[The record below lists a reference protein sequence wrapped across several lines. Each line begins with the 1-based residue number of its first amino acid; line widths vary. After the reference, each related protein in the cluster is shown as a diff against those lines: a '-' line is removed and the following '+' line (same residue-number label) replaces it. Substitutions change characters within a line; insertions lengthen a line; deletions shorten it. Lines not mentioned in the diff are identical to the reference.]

1 MRKRLLFL
9 ALVVALAFTAGVV
22 PGKADELLLPDV
34 SPGLPG
40 WSIDRYAPV
49 VFSYLSAV
57 NGINNVI
64 DLGIGTTGNFAN
76 RPSAYQSSFYN
87 TQGENNAISG
97 GPGDHLSVLLYI
109 PGSWSSPTNGDV
121 RTDLWVNNAD
131 SAYGILGFSNFGTNN
146 ELGLYTAGTFQT
158 WNDVTGAWTPVS
170 AQVLYDQWNTL
181 QIQYTNTGYS
191 YYINGVG
198 VGSVNIGAHGGAALT
213 QVLLEAYNFAD
224 PTLGVPEG
232 VLTNPVPYDV
242 YYAPDVP
249 EPATFGL
256 IGFGLLGLAAAAR
269 RKFRA

>member
-1 MRKRLLFL
+1 
-9 ALVVALAFTAGVV
+9 
-22 PGKADELLLPDV
+22 
-34 SPGLPG
+34 
-40 WSIDRYAPV
+40 
-49 VFSYLSAV
+49 
-57 NGINNVI
+57 
-64 DLGIGTTGNFAN
+64 
-76 RPSAYQSSFYN
+76 
-87 TQGENNAISG
+87 
-97 GPGDHLSVLLYI
+97 
-109 PGSWSSPTNGDV
+109 
-121 RTDLWVNNAD
+121 
-131 SAYGILGFSNFGTNN
+131 
-146 ELGLYTAGTFQT
+146 
-158 WNDVTGAWTPVS
+158 VS

-224 PTLGVPEG
+224 PTLGVT
-232 VLTNPVPYDV
+232 TNPVPYDV

>member
-34 SPGLPG
+34 SLGLPG

-158 WNDVTGAWTPVS
+158 WNDVTGAWTVPAVYRPS
-170 AQVLYDQWNTL
+170 SLFVPGLESSRRVQAQLVVRELSKPGTML
-181 QIQYTNTGYS
+181 P
-191 YYINGVG
+191 
-198 VGSVNIGAHGGAALT
+198 AL
-213 QVLLEAYNFAD
+213 
-224 PTLGVPEG
+224 
-232 VLTNPVPYDV
+232 
-242 YYAPDVP
+242 
-249 EPATFGL
+249 
-256 IGFGLLGLAAAAR
+256 GLL
-269 RKFRA
+269 